1 VTRSWTFTDLEFQLV
16 CDQYRH
22 GDLPSPFVFTSRI
35 RLLDDYEREQAQTR
49 ERLRDMIDGDF
60 EAMAT
65 VIAKPEVFIV
75 VHAWDDQ
82 DFENPD
88 QRNRVHAAR
97 RGPSGYLLTQQPGE
111 TLWHSG
117 GVTVTEC
124 DPRTLADAVVG
135 QLPKAEAGLQREIM
149 VNAAQPADDSFDTTV
164 AVFSDDDGND
174 DESARSAAFFNTPAT
189 ATGIVK
195 VLQGRSKFGPRG
207 IVESGLLWRDLPGD
221 GRYVMP
227 LDHPAPVAAGM
238 GSDGLIAWVG
248 AEVDRIL
255 AHMDTPLEFQE

>member
-1 VTRSWTFTDLEFQLV
+1 VTRSWSFTDLEFQLV

-22 GDLPSPFVFTSRI
+22 GDLPSPFVFTSRT
-35 RLLDDYEREQAQTR
+35 RLLDERAQRQTR
-49 ERLRDMIDGDF
+49 ERLRDLIDGDF

-65 VIAKPEVFIV
+65 VIGKPEVFIV
-75 VHAWDDQ
+75 AHAWDDQ

-88 QRNRVHAAR
+88 KHIRVHAAR

-124 DPRTLADAVVG
+124 DPRALADAVVG
-135 QLPKAEAGLQREIM
+135 QLPTAEAGTQREIP
-149 VNAAQPADDSFDTTV
+149 VSAADRADDSFDSAG
-164 AVFSDDDGND
+164 AVFSDDDDSD
-174 DESARSAAFFNTPAT
+174 DESACTAAFFNTPAV

-207 IVESGLLWRDLPGD
+207 IVESGVLWRDLPYD

-238 GSDGLIAWVG
+238 GSAGLIAWV
-248 AEVDRIL
+248 ATEVDRIL
-255 AHMDTPLEFQE
+255 ARMDAHLEVQD